1 MKHRSVLATPTRF
14 RLRTLAAICLLAVA
28 MAACV
33 PQPPRPRS
41 PEQPQPLKPS
51 AKKPKPATAPEA
63 ATAGK
68 SLDQATDL
76 FNRGENDLACE
87 QVNQAIQLQSRTP
100 DALSAERRSQL
111 DQYRQACQA
120 E

>member
-1 MKHRSVLATPTRF
+1 MNHRSVLATPTRF
-14 RLRTLAAICLLAVA
+14 RLRTLAAIGLLAVA

-33 PQPPRPRS
+33 PLPQRPRN
-41 PEQPQPLKPS
+41 PEQPLPLKPS
-51 AKKPKPATAPEA
+51 AKPKPADAPEA

>member
-1 MKHRSVLATPTRF
+1 MNHRSVLATPTRI
-14 RLRTLAAICLLAVA
+14 LLTTLAAIGLLGVA

-41 PEQPQPLKPS
+41 PEQPLPLKPS
-51 AKKPKPATAPEA
+51 AKPKPAATPEA